1 MSEPKI
7 DRGHWPAEN
16 VIFAVKSLDLQVS
29 PEPHP
34 FHLAEQAAAAENWRL
49 EIAANPALFDGQM
62 VLQHR
67 VEIREGAISSR
78 AHVVPFSTFLWW
90 RKTRPPGSALH
101 LFGLPV
107 ILSSDGAVIAIRM
120 ARHTANPGRVYC
132 AAGSLDPGDIVDGRC
147 DIDGNMAREVREE
160 TGLDLADA
168 IASPGFQALHGE
180 DMVTLFRTYR
190 FQETAAVLI
199 ARIHAHIEMEAQSEI
214 DEALA
219 IASADPDLYPYP
231 PFMPPILAWI
241 FEGMAS
247 Q

>member
-1 MSEPKI
+1 MSDPVI

-34 FHLAEQAAAAENWRL
+34 FHLAEQTAAAENWGQ
-49 EIAANPALFDGQM
+49 EIAANPSLFDGSM
-62 VLQHR
+62 VLQRR
-67 VEIREGAISSR
+67 VDIRNGVISGR
-78 AHVVPFSTFLWW
+78 AHIVPFSTFLWW
-90 RKTRPPGSALH
+90 RKTRPRGAAVH

-120 ARHTANPGRVYC
+120 GRHTANPGRVYC
-132 AAGSLDPGDIVDGRC
+132 AAGSLDPGDIIDGRC
-147 DIDGNMAREVREE
+147 DIDGNMKREVREE
-160 TGLDLADA
+160 TGLDLGDA
-168 IASPGFQALHGE
+168 VASSRFQALHNK

-190 FQETAAVLI
+190 FNETADVLV
-199 ARIHAHIEMEAQSEI
+199 ARIGAHIATEAEPEI

-219 IASADPDLYPYP
+219 IVSADPALHTYP

-241 FEGMAS
+241 FAGKA
-247 Q
+247 

>member
-1 MSEPKI
+1 MSDPKI
-7 DRGHWPAEN
+7 DRAHWPEEN
-16 VIFAVKSLDLQVS
+16 VIFAVTSLDLKVS

-34 FHLAEQAAAAENWRL
+34 FHLAEKTAAAENWRL
-49 EIAANPALFDGQM
+49 EIAANPALFDGKM

-67 VEIREGAISSR
+67 VDIRDGAISSQ

-120 ARHTANPGRVYC
+120 GRHTANPGRVYC
-132 AAGSLDPGDIVDGRC
+132 AAGSIDPDDVVDGRC
-147 DIDGNMAREVREE
+147 DINGNMAREVREE

-168 IASPGFQALHGE
+168 FASPGFHALHGE

-190 FQETAAVLI
+190 FQETAEGLI
-199 ARIHAHIEMEAQSEI
+199 ARIRAHIETEAQSEI

-219 IASADPDLYPYP
+219 IFSADPDLHPYP
-231 PFMPPILAWI
+231 PFMPRILARI
-241 FEGMAS
+241 FEGAATH
-247 Q
+247 